1 MFVPSALVGVRGHIW
16 GARYVVRQ
24 LQTAELLSEGVA
36 DMHLPDG
43 SAFMAAHNT
52 WVCHFAPAH
61 RRDWDDSIYALA
73 LLQIGARVTT
83 GTRFAVHAILVA
95 VSSPDKHSSYNPF

>member
-52 WVCHFAPAH
+52 WVLQVIVTHWCMRLCHCVAH
-61 RRDWDDSIYALA
+61 SCTFKEQADMHK
-73 LLQIGARVTT
+73 Q
-83 GTRFAVHAILVA
+83 
-95 VSSPDKHSSYNPF
+95 